1 MSPQNRREYLST
13 AVLVAVKTPA
23 DLLYS
28 EPSLNVALPALR
40 TRAALR
46 QDPVVFCVLFLAVIA
61 VQITAG
67 AYRGERDNY
76 SDEAAHFMN
85 GLLVRDY
92 LRDGLGQNPIKFAE
106 EYYLNYPKIAP
117 GMWPPLFDAVLG
129 VVALPGWPPFSA
141 ALALLAFATTWTA
154 WRLYRIVIAG
164 GSRLGGTLVASLFV
178 FTPIIADMT
187 SAVMLDIVVAA
198 FALEATWWLARFFRS
213 EDWRHAAL
221 FGLFSACCCLTKGN
235 GVSMV
240 LVPLLLMLLTGQFR
254 LLRHRGLYVAACIV
268 VVFAVPPLA
277 ISYRL
282 DSVIG
287 DFAPVGVG
295 GVIARLNFYALYLW
309 EQLGTLLLILSVIG
323 FIRVVRGRWGENSES
338 FGFGAAMCALVAAT
352 LIFHAVNPHQ
362 VFAGRYLT
370 LAVAPLLALAAV
382 GIETLSALIQS
393 PQWRRASQ
401 AVLFAT
407 VVIVFF
413 AGKPAIASRAPQGF
427 RATVEFLETRGL
439 AGRRVLIV
447 SDEDGEGAFVS
458 EVAIRHTSPAPT
470 IIRGSKLIA
479 SDDWAGHNFRM
490 LFSSSKDLMLELE
503 DLHVDYLVV
512 DTSVD
517 EAALPYRGQ
526 IDELIASQHD
536 RLEQVSA
543 ISEGRSIATYRLKYR
558 SPGSAKTLR
567 IALTNSLGRTLER

>member
-1 MSPQNRREYLST
+1 M
-13 AVLVAVKTPA
+13 VAAKTPA
-23 DLLYS
+23 ELLYS
-28 EPSLNVALPALR
+28 EPSLKVAFPALR
-40 TRAALR
+40 ARAALR
-46 QDPVVFCVLFLAVIA
+46 QDLVVFCVLFLAVIA

-67 AYRGERDNY
+67 AYHGERDNY

-129 VVALPGWPPFSA
+129 VVALPGWPPFGA
-141 ALALLAFATTWTA
+141 ALGLLAFATTWTA
-154 WRLYRIVIAG
+154 WRLYRIVLAG
-164 GSRLGGTLVASLFV
+164 GSRLGATLVASLFV
-178 FTPIIADMT
+178 FTPIVVDMT

-198 FALEATWWLARFFRS
+198 FALEATYWLALFFRS

-221 FGLFSACCCLTKGN
+221 FGFFSACCCLTKGN

-240 LVPLLLMLLTGQFR
+240 LVPLLLILFTGQFR
-254 LLRHRGLYVAACIV
+254 LLRHPGLYIAACIV

-295 GVIARLNFYALYLW
+295 GVIGRLNFYAIYLW
-309 EQLGTLLLILSVIG
+309 GQLGTLPLILSLIG
-323 FIRVVRGRWGENSES
+323 FIHVVRGRRGGNSES
-338 FGFGAAMCALVAAT
+338 FGFGSAMCALVAAA

-370 LAVAPLLALAAV
+370 LAVAPILALTAA
-382 GIETLSALIQS
+382 GAETLSALIRS
-393 PQWRRASQ
+393 RRWRLAPQ
-401 AVLFAT
+401 AVLCAT
-407 VVIVFF
+407 VVIAFF
-413 AGKPAIASRAPQGF
+413 SVKPASASRAPQGF
-427 RATVEFLETRGL
+427 GATVEFLEARGL
-439 AGRRVLIV
+439 AGRRVLVV
-447 SDEDGEGAFVS
+447 SDENGEGAFVS
-458 EVAIRHTSPAPT
+458 EVAIRHPNPPST
-470 IIRGSKLIA
+470 IIRGSKLVA
-479 SDDWAGHNFRM
+479 SDDWAGHNFKM
-490 LFSSSKDLMLELE
+490 LFSSSTDLMRELE

-512 DTSVD
+512 DTSVN
-517 EAALPYRGQ
+517 EAAVPYRGQ
-526 IDELIASQHD
+526 IDELIATQHD
-536 RLEQVSA
+536 RLER
-543 ISEGRSIATYRLKYR
+543 ISTINERRSIATYRLKYR
-558 SPGSAKTLR
+558 SPGPGKTLR